1 MPLNSG
7 VRPQVMTTA
16 SFSYQ
21 LASDVIR
28 DGLALELLD
37 ANGVAVAE
45 VFRSD
50 ANHSVQFE
58 AFQGDLPVSAIQEL
72 AVAAIRRLDPFE
84 DGRPLETATNY
95 GALLELS
102 GGRSN
107 TSLERTRDR

>member
-1 MPLNSG
+1 MA
-7 VRPQVMTTA
+7 TT
-16 SFSYQ
+16 SFTYQ

-37 ANGVAVAE
+37 ANGVVAAE

-50 ANHSVQFE
+50 ANHSVQLE
-58 AFQGDLPVSAIQEL
+58 TFQGNLPASAIQDL
-72 AVAAIRRLDPFE
+72 VTAAIRRLDPFE

-107 TSLERTRDR
+107 TALERTREE